1 VVELEDWEIVL
12 KGNRKLRDLL
22 QKEAE
27 KRGLSYTEVSTLYF
41 LKGGEKNVSSLAEFV
56 GVNKSTMVEI
66 LDKLENEGL
75 ITRSRDE
82 KDRRVVLVKITQKG
96 LEELENVRQ
105 GYKNLIK
112 DILSRSEGNI
122 IKFFQIVMEEV
133 SSKEKASNVQK

>member
-1 VVELEDWEIVL
+1 
-12 KGNRKLRDLL
+12 L

-122 IKFFQIVMEEV
+122 IKFFQIVMEKV

>member
-1 VVELEDWEIVL
+1 
-12 KGNRKLRDLL
+12 
-22 QKEAE
+22 
-27 KRGLSYTEVSTLYF
+27 
-41 LKGGEKNVSSLAEFV
+41 
-56 GVNKSTMVEI
+56 MVEI

-105 GYKNLIK
+105 AYKNLIK

-122 IKFFQIVMEEV
+122 IKFFQIVIEEV

>member
-1 VVELEDWEIVL
+1 M
-12 KGNRKLRDLL
+12 

-105 GYKNLIK
+105 AYKNLIK

-122 IKFFQIVMEEV
+122 IKFFQIVIEEV

>member
-1 VVELEDWEIVL
+1 MEDWEIIL
-12 KGNRKLRDLL
+12 KGNRKLRELL

-66 LDKLENEGL
+66 LDTLENEGL

-122 IKFFQIVMEEV
+122 IKFFQIVIEEV
-133 SSKEKASNVQK
+133 SVKEKASNVQK

>member
-1 VVELEDWEIVL
+1 M
-12 KGNRKLRDLL
+12 

-66 LDKLENEGL
+66 LDTLENEGL

-122 IKFFQIVMEEV
+122 IKFFQIVIEEV
-133 SSKEKASNVQK
+133 SVKEKASNVQK

>member
-1 VVELEDWEIVL
+1 VVELEDWEIIL
-12 KGNRKLRDLL
+12 KGNRKLRELL

-105 GYKNLIK
+105 AYKNLIK
-112 DILSRSEGNI
+112 DILLRSEGNI
-122 IKFFQIVMEEV
+122 IKFFQIVIEEV

>member
-1 VVELEDWEIVL
+1 
-12 KGNRKLRDLL
+12 L

>member
-1 VVELEDWEIVL
+1 M
-12 KGNRKLRDLL
+12 

-122 IKFFQIVMEEV
+122 IKFFQIVMEKV

>member
-1 VVELEDWEIVL
+1 MEDWEIVL
-12 KGNRKLRDLL
+12 KGNRKLRELL

-41 LKGGEKNVSSLAEFV
+41 LKSGEKNVSSLAEFV

-66 LDKLENEGL
+66 LDKLESEGM

-112 DILSRSEGNI
+112 DILTRSGGDV
-122 IKFFQIVMEEV
+122 IKFFQIVIEEV
-133 SSKEKASNVQK
+133 SAKENVNVQK

>member
-1 VVELEDWEIVL
+1 M
-12 KGNRKLRDLL
+12 

-122 IKFFQIVMEEV
+122 IKFFQIVIEEV

>member
-1 VVELEDWEIVL
+1 M
-12 KGNRKLRDLL
+12 

-41 LKGGEKNVSSLAEFV
+41 LKSGEKNVSSLAEFV

-66 LDKLENEGL
+66 LDKLENEGM

-122 IKFFQIVMEEV
+122 IKFFQIVIEEV
-133 SSKEKASNVQK
+133 SAKEKASNVQK

>member
-1 VVELEDWEIVL
+1 MEDWEIIL
-12 KGNRKLRDLL
+12 KGNRKLRELL

-66 LDKLENEGL
+66 LDKLENEGM
-75 ITRSRDE
+75 ITRNRDE

-122 IKFFQIVMEEV
+122 IKFFQIVIEEV
-133 SSKEKASNVQK
+133 SVKEKASNVQK

>member
-1 VVELEDWEIVL
+1 MVELEDWEIIL
-12 KGNRKLRDLL
+12 KGNRKLRELL

-41 LKGGEKNVSSLAEFV
+41 LKGGEKNVSGLAEFV

-66 LDKLENEGL
+66 LDKLENEGM
-75 ITRSRDE
+75 ITRSRND

-96 LEELENVRQ
+96 LEELEDVRQ

-112 DILSRSEGNI
+112 EILAKSEGDV
-122 IKFFQIVMEEV
+122 IKFFQIIIEEV
-133 SSKEKASNVQK
+133 SAKENVNVQK

>member
-1 VVELEDWEIVL
+1 MVELEDWEIIL
-12 KGNRKLRDLL
+12 KGNRKLRELL

-66 LDKLENEGL
+66 LDKLENEGM
-75 ITRSRDE
+75 ITRNRDE

-122 IKFFQIVMEEV
+122 IKFFQIVIEEV
-133 SSKEKASNVQK
+133 SVKEKASNVQK

>member
-1 VVELEDWEIVL
+1 MVELEDWEIIL
-12 KGNRKLRDLL
+12 KGNRKLRELL

-41 LKGGEKNVSSLAEFV
+41 LKSGEKNVSSLAEFV

-66 LDKLENEGL
+66 LDRLESEGM

-105 GYKNLIK
+105 AYKNLIN

-122 IKFFQIVMEEV
+122 IKFFQIVIEEV
-133 SSKEKASNVQK
+133 SLKEKASNVQK

>member
-1 VVELEDWEIVL
+1 M
-12 KGNRKLRDLL
+12 

>member
-1 VVELEDWEIVL
+1 MVELEDWEIVL

>member
-1 VVELEDWEIVL
+1 MEDWEIIL
-12 KGNRKLRDLL
+12 KGNRKLRELL

-41 LKGGEKNVSSLAEFV
+41 LKSGEKNVSSLAEFV

-66 LDKLENEGL
+66 LDRLESEGM

-96 LEELENVRQ
+96 FEELENVRQ
-105 GYKNLIK
+105 AYKNLIN

-122 IKFFQIVMEEV
+122 IKFFQIVIEEV
-133 SSKEKASNVQK
+133 SLKEKASNAQK

>member
-1 VVELEDWEIVL
+1 
-12 KGNRKLRDLL
+12 L

-122 IKFFQIVMEEV
+122 IKFFQIVIEEV

>member
-1 VVELEDWEIVL
+1 M
-12 KGNRKLRDLL
+12 

-66 LDKLENEGL
+66 LDKLENEGM
-75 ITRSRDE
+75 ITRNRDE

-122 IKFFQIVMEEV
+122 IKFFQIVIEEV
-133 SSKEKASNVQK
+133 SVKEKASNVQK

>member
-122 IKFFQIVMEEV
+122 IKFFQIVIEEV

>member
-1 VVELEDWEIVL
+1 MVELEDWEIIL
-12 KGNRKLRDLL
+12 KGNRKLRELL

-41 LKGGEKNVSSLAEFV
+41 LKSGEKNVSSLAEFV

-66 LDKLENEGL
+66 LDRLESEGM

-105 GYKNLIK
+105 AYKNLIN
-112 DILSRSEGNI
+112 DILSRYEGNI
-122 IKFFQIVMEEV
+122 IKFFQIVIEEV
-133 SSKEKASNVQK
+133 SLKEKASNVQK